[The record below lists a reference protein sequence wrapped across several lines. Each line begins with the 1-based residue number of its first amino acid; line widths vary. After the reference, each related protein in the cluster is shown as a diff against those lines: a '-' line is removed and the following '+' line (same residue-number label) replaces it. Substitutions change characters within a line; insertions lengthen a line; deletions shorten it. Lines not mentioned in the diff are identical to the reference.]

1 MKSLFL
7 SLLLVSILF
16 MNSFSEVR
24 GRKWKGEGTTQNL
37 ESIFIGRCYDYIRI
51 VNPAVGEKNCLEL
64 WEAFRNAF
72 INKHPCNILPKDY
85 ELFIKL
91 AFHTIPANKSLFWEN
106 NQLLVKSF
114 TSGARRYMSLSD
126 ALFGFVADFLIWCG
140 QANSTGLDY
149 ESCPTMEECENNAVD
164 SFWRMASITYAQ
176 HSSGVIHVLLNGSA
190 EGGAYP
196 VKGFF
201 ADYEIPNLQ
210 KDKISKIV
218 IWVVDDIQGPDR
230 DSCGKNTVKILEDRL
245 KALGYD
251 VTCTDNYKPVL
262 FLLCVDYPD
271 DSNCILSSRD
281 TDCLKIWESLKYA
294 FIYKNP
300 CNTTA
305 EDYQPLMELASH
317 PIPCNKSLFWS
328 KTNDLAHRYTKSSHG
343 FLTLEDTLL
352 GYMFDGVSWCGD
364 PSVPGINYE
373 SCPKRSE
380 CESNP
385 GSVFWKTAS
394 KRFAEAACG
403 VVQVMLNGSIEA
415 GAFRSSSI
423 FGSIEVFNLNPDKVS
438 EIQIWLMHDIGGP
451 QSESCSGHSIQRL
464 KRILE
469 ERNFTITC
477 EDNYRPVQLLQCV
490 RNPDHEDCRL
500 CPSSMETS

>member
-126 ALFGFVADFLIWCG
+126 ALFGFVADFLVWCG

-271 DSNCILSSRD
+271 DSNCILSSSAPPAQRR
-281 TDCLKIWESLKYA
+281 
-294 FIYKNP
+294 
-300 CNTTA
+300 
-305 EDYQPLMELASH
+305 
-317 PIPCNKSLFWS
+317 PISSDRGGSWNKLIVH
-328 KTNDLAHRYTKSSHG
+328 K
-343 FLTLEDTLL
+343 E
-352 GYMFDGVSWCGD
+352 
-364 PSVPGINYE
+364 
-373 SCPKRSE
+373 
-380 CESNP
+380 
-385 GSVFWKTAS
+385 
-394 KRFAEAACG
+394 
-403 VVQVMLNGSIEA
+403 
-415 GAFRSSSI
+415 
-423 FGSIEVFNLNPDKVS
+423 NLNNVHHTSPRQLNS
-438 EIQIWLMHDIGGP
+438 TILA
-451 QSESCSGHSIQRL
+451 L
-464 KRILE
+464 KTML
-469 ERNFTITC
+469 
-477 EDNYRPVQLLQCV
+477 
-490 RNPDHEDCRL
+490 
-500 CPSSMETS
+500 

>member
-1 MKSLFL
+1 EASG
-7 SLLLVSILF
+7 
-16 MNSFSEVR
+16 
-24 GRKWKGEGTTQNL
+24 GRPLRWQDRGTTRNL
-37 ESIFIGRCYDYIRI
+37 REIVLGRCYSYLAER
-51 VNPAVGEKNCLEL
+51 
-64 WEAFRNAF
+64 
-72 INKHPCNILPKDY
+72 HP
-85 ELFIKL
+85 
-91 AFHTIPANKSLFWEN
+91 
-106 NQLLVKSF
+106 
-114 TSGARRYMSLSD
+114 
-126 ALFGFVADFLIWCG
+126 
-140 QANSTGLDY
+140 
-149 ESCPTMEECENNAVD
+149 
-164 SFWRMASITYAQ
+164 
-176 HSSGVIHVLLNGSA
+176 
-190 EGGAYP
+190 
-196 VKGFF
+196 
-201 ADYEIPNLQ
+201 
-210 KDKISKIV
+210 
-218 IWVVDDIQGPDR
+218 
-230 DSCGKNTVKILEDRL
+230 
-245 KALGYD
+245 ALG
-251 VTCTDNYKPVL
+251 
-262 FLLCVDYPD
+262 
-271 DSNCILSSRD
+271 D

-464 KRILE
+464 KHILE

-477 EDNYRPVQLLQCV
+477 EDNYR
-490 RNPDHEDCRL
+490 
-500 CPSSMETS
+500 